1 MLNRLIH
8 KAIFTSEIIPYNND
22 RGLDE
27 EEKEVVELRKTE
39 LKYEVDGVPNQP
51 TYDHYKARGLQK

>member
-27 EEKEVVELRKTE
+27 E